1 MKPDA
6 LLAAVVHPQFKLGWI
21 TDDAQKSALVEML
34 NRRVRALISCSTADG
49 QADGSLSIEIC
60 GAGTSD
66 FITRISTAR
75 KQRILRTLQSEDD
88 AGIEVDRY
96 LADSCTELSS
106 LNSYPNI
113 KNLYISL
120 NTGLPASAAVERL
133 FSLGGRIFSPMRTR
147 LSSEHFEMM
156 AFLRLAK

>member
-1 MKPDA
+1 M
-6 LLAAVVHPQFKLGWI
+6 
-21 TDDAQKSALVEML
+21 
-34 NRRVRALISCSTADG
+34 
-49 QADGSLSIEIC
+49 EIC

-66 FITRISTAR
+66 FLARISAAR
-75 KQRILRTLQSEDD
+75 KQRIENIVND
-88 AGIEVDRY
+88 AGRPTEEDRY

-133 FSLGGRIFSPMRTR
+133 FSLGGRIFSPIRSR
-147 LSSEHFEMM
+147 LSAEHFEIM
-156 AFLRLAK
+156 AFLRLT